1 MISIAFVGI
10 KKMRLARSATDGG
23 VTLDQGEPG
32 PGCQLLG
39 PSHNVHIP
47 DTRHLAPG
55 VRVPAPVRMIMVIV
69 TWSALIPASQI

>member
-1 MISIAFVGI
+1 
-10 KKMRLARSATDGG
+10 MRLARSATDGG

-39 PSHNVHIP
+39 PSHNVHIL
-47 DTRHLAPG
+47 DTRHPAPG

-69 TWSALIPASQI
+69 TWSALKLGLTNINQTLEILFI